1 MHKPVFIHRY
11 EFTWKPRWMLAQSL
25 SLTVYS
31 SEIVSLSE
39 LQLINLAA
47 FSGQQVPGILLSVYA
62 SAPFLA
68 FLMGAGNLNSGT
80 GSH

>member
-1 MHKPVFIHRY
+1 MPVFIHRY

-25 SLTVYS
+25 SLTLYS
-31 SEIVSLSE
+31 SKIVSLTE